1 MFGGAFGIWQW
12 LIILAIVLLL
22 FGGRGKISSL
32 MGDVGKGLRNFKSG
46 VAGGDDDDDAYD
58 GGDAAA
64 EAPIPVRKRG
74 RPRKDEATA
83 KRKPGRPRKD
93 EATPKRKPGR
103 PRKDETIAKRKPGR
117 PRKVGRP
124 RKRGRPRKTSS

>member
-46 VAGGDDDDDAYD
+46 VAGGDDDAYD

>member
-46 VAGGDDDDDAYD
+46 VAGGDDDDD

-74 RPRKDEATA
+74 RPRKDEAQ